1 MEAKKRDDGFKR
13 ALADVRSLLADAE
26 SDDPSIL
33 ITPAIGNEELVALLR
48 ANFERLDPND
58 DGVSR
63 QELLTALAS
72 PQSFSVAEYEML
84 KLVAKCF
91 DTIINLSDDE
101 PGEEMRL
108 SRMDMEVLSQFLLHS
123 ELTIQELHMWCS
135 LGDQPDSIT
144 GPPPLSDGSN

>member
-33 ITPAIGNEELVALLR
+33 LTPTLDNEELISLLK
-48 ANFERLDPND
+48 ANFDRLDPND
-58 DGVSR
+58 DGISR
-63 QELLTALAS
+63 QELLTALS
-72 PQSFSVAEYEML
+72 NPQSFSVAEYEML

-108 SRMDMEVLSQFLLHS
+108 SRMDMEVLSQFLLYS
-123 ELTIQELHMWCS
+123 KLTIQELHMWCS
-135 LGDQPDSIT
+135 LETNP
-144 GPPPLSDGSN
+144 

>member
-33 ITPAIGNEELVALLR
+33 LTPTLDNEELISLLK
-48 ANFERLDPND
+48 ANFDRLDPND
-58 DGVSR
+58 DGISR
-63 QELLTALAS
+63 QELLTALS
-72 PQSFSVAEYEML
+72 NPQSFSVAEYEML

-108 SRMDMEVLSQFLLHS
+108 SRMDMEVLS
-123 ELTIQELHMWCS
+123 
-135 LGDQPDSIT
+135 
-144 GPPPLSDGSN
+144 

>member
-1 MEAKKRDDGFKR
+1 MEANKRDDGLKR

-33 ITPAIGNEELVALLR
+33 LTPTLDNEELSSLLK
-48 ANFERLDPND
+48 ANFDRLDPND
-58 DGVSR
+58 DGISR
-63 QELLTALAS
+63 QELLTALS
-72 PQSFSVAEYEML
+72 NPQSFSVAEYEML

-123 ELTIQELHMWCS
+123 KLTIQELHMWCS

-144 GPPPLSDGSN
+144 GPPPLSDG

>member
-1 MEAKKRDDGFKR
+1 MEANKRDDGFKR

-33 ITPAIGNEELVALLR
+33 LTPTLDNEELISLLK
-48 ANFERLDPND
+48 ANFDRLDPND
-58 DGVSR
+58 DGISR
-63 QELLTALAS
+63 QELLTALS
-72 PQSFSVAEYEML
+72 NPQSFSVAEYEML

-108 SRMDMEVLSQFLLHS
+108 SRMDMEVLSQFLLYS
-123 ELTIQELHMWCS
+123 KLTIQELHMWCS
-135 LGDQPDSIT
+135 LGDHPDSIT
-144 GPPPLSDGSN
+144 